1 MEGDF
6 TLVRTFISLS
16 WFGVGFFFGIQGNA
30 CIWDM
35 YTPVSIYWKG
45 TSTYLL
51 HSPLDRWRG
60 LLRTQAKYKTT
71 QPPFTSHRI

>member
-51 HSPLDRWRG
+51 HSPLDR
-60 LLRTQAKYKTT
+60 
-71 QPPFTSHRI
+71 